1 MQHNS
6 EEGMDKRVMRYGVRL
21 KDGCLE
27 QLIQEF
33 RNGAWADASPVEVS
47 EKREILD
54 KPVVKSGVWKK
65 RTT

>member
-1 MQHNS
+1 
-6 EEGMDKRVMRYGVRL
+6 MDKRVMRYGVRL

-33 RNGAWADASPVEVS
+33 RDGVWVDAKLVEVS
-47 EKREILD
+47 EKTAVSG

>member
-1 MQHNS
+1 
-6 EEGMDKRVMRYGVRL
+6 MDKRVMRYGVRL

-33 RNGAWADASPVEVS
+33 RSGVWADARLVEVS
-47 EKREILD
+47 EKPEISD

-65 RTT
+65 RTS